1 MPISRRAA
9 TKRGIER
16 GSPERK
22 ETKKQHKEEA
32 EDEMTEEEDGK
43 GQQVVGEE
51 CPNVGRGED
60 LDPKQMGENLIDDNP
75 LFGTQST
82 PRSGYGADQSQNL
95 FDPTQFPSPP
105 TILQQFN
112 AQNSELP
119 DEDNMSEPLS
129 DAESGDEI
137 FKGQFTAQIDKRTL
151 VKHSYV
157 PSAPEN
163 SEEDT

>member
-1 MPISRRAA
+1 
-9 TKRGIER
+9 
-16 GSPERK
+16 
-22 ETKKQHKEEA
+22 
-32 EDEMTEEEDGK
+32 MTEEGDGK
-43 GQQVVGEE
+43 GQVVVGEE
-51 CPNVGRGED
+51 CPNKDRGED
-60 LDPKQMGENLIDDNP
+60 LDPKQMEENLKDDNP

-82 PRSGYGADQSQNL
+82 SRSGYGADQSQSL
-95 FDPTQFPSPP
+95 FDPTQSTSIPSPP

>member
-1 MPISRRAA
+1 
-9 TKRGIER
+9 
-16 GSPERK
+16 
-22 ETKKQHKEEA
+22 
-32 EDEMTEEEDGK
+32 MTEEEDGK

-51 CPNVGRGED
+51 CPNIDRGED
-60 LDPKQMGENLIDDNP
+60 LDPKQMGENLKDDNP

-82 PRSGYGADQSQNL
+82 PQSGCGADQSQNL
-95 FDPTQFPSPP
+95 FDPTQFLTMPSPP

-129 DAESGDEI
+129 EAESGDEI
-137 FKGQFTAQIDKRTL
+137 FKGQFTAKIDKRTL

-157 PSAPEN
+157 PSSTQEN
-163 SEEDT
+163 SGEDR